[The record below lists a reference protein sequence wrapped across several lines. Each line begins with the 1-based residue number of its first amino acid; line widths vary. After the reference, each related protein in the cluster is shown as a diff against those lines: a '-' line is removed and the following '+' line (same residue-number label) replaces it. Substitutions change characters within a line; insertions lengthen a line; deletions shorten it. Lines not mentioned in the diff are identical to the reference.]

1 MYPNPPQC
9 DKCGK
14 PMHHVATMPVVGT
27 VGKKTILFDCTPCEQ
42 VKWIEN

>member
-1 MYPNPPQC
+1 MYSNPPQC

-27 VGKKTILFDCTPCEQ
+27 VGKNTILFHCTPCEQ
-42 VKWIEN
+42 VKWIEG